1 MKIKHKYML
10 QRPLPVLAFLLWG
23 MMVGCSEGD
32 GQMLSEDGQ
41 KLLLRASSEQLAGE
55 DAFSDTVFFAKGDQP
70 GIYTEIW
77 KASVKPDG
85 TTSLSEPKYYPSD
98 DSRIYLRG
106 FAPEGKPVGDGRIAW
121 SIDGQ
126 QDLLVTDEQNGSL
139 TDMFWQEGKS
149 FRFIHLL
156 SQLRFQLQCD
166 EAGKEKG
173 WKLFGLV
180 VEGIQ
185 KEAVLSLADK
195 GLSFSGEKG
204 TATVLDRASGGEC
217 LPLNTEWT
225 GVEEVVMI
233 QPGTA
238 VSLTV
243 VLKDRAGNLTRFERL
258 PISFHETD
266 GYPVAGTSYLLS
278 IVLRADGACSL
289 SAKVAEWKRGNN
301 GTGIID

>member
-1 MKIKHKYML
+1 MKIEYKHIL
-10 QRPLPVLAFLLWG
+10 QRPLPILTFLLWG
-23 MMVGCSEGD
+23 LMAGCSDGEGRLPA
-32 GQMLSEDGQ
+32 GDGQ
-41 KLLLRASSEQLAGE
+41 KLVLRTSSQQLAGNVS
-55 DAFSDTVFFAKGDQP
+55 FSNTVFFAKGDQP
-70 GIYTEIW
+70 GVYTEIW
-77 KASVKPDG
+77 KAGVKPDG
-85 TTSLSEPKYYPSD
+85 TASLSEPKYYPSD

-106 FAPEGKPVGDGRIAW
+106 FAPKGKSAGDGRIAW

-139 TDMFWQEGKS
+139 TDMFWQEKKS

-166 EAGKEKG
+166 EAGKEEG

-217 LPLNTEWT
+217 LPLDTEWVD
-225 GVEEVVMI
+225 VEEIVMI
-233 QPGTA
+233 QPGVA
-238 VSLTV
+238 VGLTV
-243 VLKDRAGNLTRFERL
+243 VLKDLTGNLTRFERL
-258 PISFHETD
+258 PVSFHETD

-278 IVLRADGACSL
+278 IVLRADSACSL
-289 SAKVAEWKRGNN
+289 SAQVTEWKRGNN